1 MSRVVVSAAENSSGH
16 LSDALAYLRAAELAL
31 DAGLY
36 KPCASS
42 ACLSAIRSSD
52 AVCVAELSQHSVGQ
66 GHAAAYK
73 MLVETSLG
81 EAGSQLLESIIQ
93 EKNDHQYT
101 LATTSGEAAE
111 ELVSGARQMYERA
124 RAAVRRAGYPV
135 P

>member
-1 MSRVVVSAAENSSGH
+1 
-16 LSDALAYLRAAELAL
+16 
-31 DAGLY
+31 
-36 KPCASS
+36 
-42 ACLSAIRSSD
+42 
-52 AVCVAELSQHSVGQ
+52 
-66 GHAAAYK
+66 